1 MDKDYIQAAITP
13 VSEEPIAV
21 RRTIAKDHNT
31 RESILRELV
40 NDDDIVVR
48 TLVYN
53 NPNTPEDAKDSIDD
67 ILREYCVEVNSAEY
81 WDGWDFKYYEDR
93 VCSNLSAHAVI
104 ISDNYYL
111 ADTEWWN
118 ETSTLIYDIK
128 DYLKT
133 ADNAEDFTAK
143 IRQANGDI
151 ESDIYG
157 SFDEFDDD
165 DISSLY
171 EIYKDNNNSIDDDLT
186 ARAVEILHPY
196 DLTSAT
202 IYGKHG
208 ESAFVIYD
216 DEVDLDVL
224 QAWLFGDIYELRL
237 MYIDPDDIPVDD
249 ADLDAWSIYADY
261 GHDQESEMITGD
273 EFKELCSR
281 GIYTAIPGY
290 YGLTEDECEVSG
302 DI

>member
-13 VSEEPIAV
+13 ILEEPTAV
-21 RRTIAKDHNT
+21 RRTIAKDPRT
-31 RESILRELV
+31 RESILRELI

-53 NPNTPEDAKDSIDD
+53 NPNTPEDVKHSIDD

-81 WDGWDFKYYEDR
+81 WEWDFKYYEDR

-104 ISDNYYL
+104 LSDNYYL
-111 ADTEWWN
+111 ADAEWWN
-118 ETSTLIYDIK
+118 ETSTLIYDIE

-143 IRQANGDI
+143 IRQANDDI

-157 SFDEFDDD
+157 SFDAFDDA

-171 EIYKDNNNSIDDDLT
+171 EMYKNNNNWIDDELI
-186 ARAVEILHPY
+186 ARVVEILHPY

-237 MYIDPDDIPVDD
+237 LCLDFDAIPADDS
-249 ADLDAWSIYADY
+249 DLDAWSIYAEY
-261 GHDQESEMITGD
+261 GDEQESEMITVD
-273 EFKELCSR
+273 EFKKLCAR
-281 GIYTAIPGY
+281 GAYTAIPGY